1 MKLEEENI
9 NNVINEILKEKN
21 FFLIDLVYRGN
32 TKQGIIELYV
42 DSEKNVTAE
51 DLAELNRLINSKI
64 EENNL
69 IESQY
74 RLDVSSPG
82 TDKPM
87 KFLGQ
92 FPKHINRK
100 FEVSYTL
107 NDETKKL
114 SGKLIKVEGDT
125 LVFLSN
131 QNEISVNFNNIEKA
145 KVIVSFS

>member
-1 MKLEEENI
+1 MNLEEKNI
-9 NNVINEILKEKN
+9 NNIANEILKEKN
-21 FFLIDLVYRGN
+21 FFMVDFIFRGN
-32 TKQGIIELYV
+32 PNERTIEIFI

-51 DLAELNRLINSKI
+51 DLAEINRLINSKI

-69 IESQY
+69 LSSGY

-82 TDKPM
+82 TERPLV
-87 KFLGQ
+87 FLKQ

-100 FEVSYTL
+100 FDVSYKS

-114 SGKLIKVEGDT
+114 SGKLIRVEGEN
-125 LVFLSN
+125 LFFLSN
-131 QNEISVNFNNIEKA
+131 QNEISINFNNIKKA

>member
-1 MKLEEENI
+1 MNLEEENI

-21 FFLIDLVYRGN
+21 FFLIDLIYRGN
-32 TKQGIIELYV
+32 PKQRIIELYV

-51 DLAELNRLINSKI
+51 DLAELNRLINSQI
-64 EENNL
+64 EGKNL

-100 FEVSYTL
+100 FEVSYIS
-107 NDETKKL
+107 NDETKTL

-131 QNEISVNFNNIEKA
+131 QNEISINFINIKKA
-145 KVIVSFS
+145 KVLVSFS

>member
-21 FFLIDLVYRGN
+21 FLLIDLIYRGN
-32 TKQGIIELYV
+32 PKQRILEVYV

-51 DLAELNRLINSKI
+51 DLAELNRLISSRM

-69 IESQY
+69 SESLY

-82 TDKPM
+82 TDTPM

-92 FPKHINRK
+92 FPKHMNRK
-100 FEVSYTL
+100 FDVSYL
-107 NDETKKL
+107 SGDETKKL

-131 QNEISVNFNNIEKA
+131 QNEISINFNNIKKA
-145 KVIVSFS
+145 KVLVSFS

>member
-1 MKLEEENI
+1 MNLEEKNI
-9 NNVINEILKEKN
+9 YNITNEILKEKN

-32 TKQGIIELYV
+32 TKQRIIELYV

-51 DLAELNRLINSKI
+51 HLAELNRLINSQI
-64 EENNL
+64 EGKNL

-82 TDKPM
+82 TDTPM

-100 FEVSYTL
+100 FEVSYISD
-107 NDETKKL
+107 DETKKL
-114 SGKLIKVEGDT
+114 TGKLIKIEGDT
-125 LVFLSN
+125 LFFLSN
-131 QNEISVNFNNIEKA
+131 QNEISINFNNIKKA

>member
-1 MKLEEENI
+1 MNLEEENI

-21 FFLIDLVYRGN
+21 FFLIDLIYRGN
-32 TKQGIIELYV
+32 PKERIIEIYV

-51 DLAELNRLINSKI
+51 DLAEINRLINSRI

-82 TDKPM
+82 TDKPL
-87 KFLGQ
+87 KFLAQ
-92 FPKHINRK
+92 FTKHINRK
-100 FEVSYTL
+100 FEVSYIL
-107 NDETKKL
+107 NDETNKL
-114 SGKLIKVEGDT
+114 AGKLIKIEGDT

-131 QNEISVNFNNIEKA
+131 QNEISINFNNIKKA
-145 KVIVSFS
+145 IVIVSFS

>member
-1 MKLEEENI
+1 MNLEEEKIYNI
-9 NNVINEILKEKN
+9 TNEILKEKK

-32 TKQGIIELYV
+32 PKQRIIEIFV
-42 DSEKNVTAE
+42 DGEKSVTAE
-51 DLAELNRLINSKI
+51 DLAEINRLISVGM

-69 IESQY
+69 LESLV

-82 TDKPM
+82 TDKPL

-100 FEVSYTL
+100 FEVSYTS

-131 QNEISVNFNNIEKA
+131 QNEISINFNNIKKA
-145 KVIVSFS
+145 KVLVSFS

>member
-1 MKLEEENI
+1 MNLEEKNI
-9 NNVINEILKEKN
+9 YNITNEILKEKD

-32 TKQGIIELYV
+32 PKQRIIELYV

-74 RLDVSSPG
+74 RFDVSSPG

-100 FEVSYTL
+100 FEVSYTS

-131 QNEISVNFNNIEKA
+131 QNEISINFNNIKKA

>member
-1 MKLEEENI
+1 MNLEEEKIYNI
-9 NNVINEILKEKN
+9 TNQILKEKN

-32 TKQGIIELYV
+32 PKQRIIEIFV
-42 DSEKNVTAE
+42 DSEKSVTAE
-51 DLAELNRLINSKI
+51 ELAEINRLISAGM
-64 EENNL
+64 EANNL
-69 IESQY
+69 LESLV

-82 TDKPM
+82 TDKPL

-100 FEVSYTL
+100 FEVSYASD
-107 NDETKKL
+107 NETKKL
-114 SGKLIKVEGDT
+114 SGKLVKVEGDT

-131 QNEISVNFNNIEKA
+131 QNEISINFNNIKKA

>member
-9 NNVINEILKEKN
+9 NNVIDEILKEKK
-21 FFLIDLVYRGN
+21 FFLIDLIYRGN
-32 TKQGIIELYV
+32 PKERIIEIYV

-51 DLAELNRLINSKI
+51 DLAELNRLINAKI

-69 IESQY
+69 LESKY

-82 TDKPM
+82 TEKPL
-87 KFLGQ
+87 KFLAQ

-100 FEVSYTL
+100 FDVSYISG
-107 NDETKKL
+107 DQTKKL

-131 QNEISVNFNNIEKA
+131 QNEISINFNNIKKA
-145 KVIVSFS
+145 IVIVSFS

>member
-32 TKQGIIELYV
+32 PKQRIIELYV

-51 DLAELNRLINSKI
+51 DLAELNRLINSQI
-64 EENNL
+64 EGKNL

-100 FEVSYTL
+100 FEVSYIS

-131 QNEISVNFNNIEKA
+131 QNEISVNFNNIKKA

>member
-1 MKLEEENI
+1 MHLEEENI
-9 NNVINEILKEKN
+9 NNITNEILKEKN

-32 TKQGIIELYV
+32 PKQRIIEIYV

-51 DLAELNRLINSKI
+51 DLAELNRLINSRI

-69 IESQY
+69 IESGY

-82 TDKPM
+82 TDKPL

-100 FEVSYTL
+100 FEVSYL
-107 NDETKKL
+107 SDDETKKL

-131 QNEISVNFNNIEKA
+131 QNEININFNNIKKA

>member
-21 FFLIDLVYRGN
+21 FFLIDLIYRGN
-32 TKQGIIELYV
+32 PKQRIIELYV

-51 DLAELNRLINSKI
+51 HLAELNRLINSKI

-69 IESQY
+69 IESKY

-82 TDKPM
+82 TDNPL
-87 KFLGQ
+87 KFLVQ
-92 FPKHINRK
+92 FPKHLNRK
-100 FEVSYTL
+100 FDVSYVS

-131 QNEISVNFNNIEKA
+131 QNEISINFNNIKKA
-145 KVIVSFS
+145 KVLASFS

>member
-1 MKLEEENI
+1 MHLEEENI
-9 NNVINEILKEKN
+9 NKITKEILEEKN

-32 TKQGIIELYV
+32 PKQRIIEIYV

-51 DLAELNRLINSKI
+51 DLVELNRLINSRI

-69 IESQY
+69 FESGY

-82 TDKPM
+82 TDKPL

-100 FEVSYTL
+100 FEVSYSS

-114 SGKLIKVEGDT
+114 AGKLIKVEGDT

-131 QNEISVNFNNIEKA
+131 QNKISINFNNIKKA

>member
-1 MKLEEENI
+1 MNLEEENI
-9 NNVINEILKEKN
+9 NNVIKEILKGKN

-32 TKQGIIELYV
+32 PKERIIELYV
-42 DSEKNVTAE
+42 DSEKSVTAE
-51 DLAELNRLINSKI
+51 NLAELNRLIISQI
-64 EENNL
+64 EGKNL
-69 IESQY
+69 IESKY

-82 TDKPM
+82 TDTPM

-100 FEVSYTL
+100 FEVSYISD
-107 NDETKKL
+107 DETKKL
-114 SGKLIKVEGDT
+114 TGKLIKVEGDI

-131 QNEISVNFNNIEKA
+131 QNEISVNFNNIKKA

>member
-1 MKLEEENI
+1 MNLEEENI
-9 NNVINEILKEKN
+9 KNIINEILKEKN
-21 FFLIDLVYRGN
+21 FFLVDLVYRGN
-32 TKQGIIELYV
+32 PKQRIIEIYV

-51 DLAELNRLINSKI
+51 DLAEINRLISSRM

-69 IESQY
+69 IESLV

-82 TDKPM
+82 TDKPL

-100 FEVSYTL
+100 FEVSYTSD
-107 NDETKKL
+107 DETKKL

-131 QNEISVNFNNIEKA
+131 QNEISINFNNIKKA
-145 KVIVSFS
+145 KVLVSFS

>member
-9 NNVINEILKEKN
+9 NTVINEIIKDKH

-32 TKQGIIELYV
+32 PKERIIEIYV
-42 DSEKNVTAE
+42 DSEKIVTAE
-51 DLAELNRLINSKI
+51 DLAELNRLIIAKI

-69 IESQY
+69 IESKY

-82 TDKPM
+82 TDNPL

-100 FEVSYTL
+100 FDVSYIS

-131 QNEISVNFNNIEKA
+131 QNEISINFNNIKKA
-145 KVIVSFS
+145 KVLVSFS

>member
-9 NNVINEILKEKN
+9 NNVINEILKEKK
-21 FFLIDLVYRGN
+21 FFLIDLIYRGN
-32 TKQGIIELYV
+32 PKERIIEIYV

-51 DLAELNRLINSKI
+51 DLAELNRLINAKI

-69 IESQY
+69 LDSKY

-82 TDKPM
+82 TEKPL
-87 KFLGQ
+87 KFLAQ

-100 FEVSYTL
+100 FDVSYL
-107 NDETKKL
+107 SGDQTKKL

-131 QNEISVNFNNIEKA
+131 QNEISINFNNIKKA
-145 KVIVSFS
+145 IVIVSFS

>member
-1 MKLEEENI
+1 MNLEEENI
-9 NNVINEILKEKN
+9 KNITNEILKEKN

-32 TKQGIIELYV
+32 PKQRIIEIYV

-51 DLAELNRLINSKI
+51 DLAEINRLISSRM
-64 EENNL
+64 EENKL
-69 IESQY
+69 IESLV

-82 TDKPM
+82 IEKPL

-92 FPKHINRK
+92 FPKHVNRK
-100 FEVSYTL
+100 FEVSYASD
-107 NDETKKL
+107 DETKKL

-131 QNEISVNFNNIEKA
+131 QNEISINFNNIKKA
-145 KVIVSFS
+145 KVLVSFS

>member
-1 MKLEEENI
+1 MNLEEINI
-9 NNVINEILKEKN
+9 NNITNGILKEKD

-32 TKQGIIELYV
+32 PKDRIIEIYV
-42 DSEKNVTAE
+42 DSSKNVTAE
-51 DLAELNRLINSKI
+51 DLAEINRSIISKI
-64 EENNL
+64 EADNI
-69 IESQY
+69 IESKY

-82 TDKPM
+82 TDKPL

-100 FEVSYTL
+100 FEVSYSSG
-107 NDETKKL
+107 DETKKL
-114 SGKLIKVEGDT
+114 EGKLIKVEGDT

-131 QNEISVNFNNIEKA
+131 KNEISINFNNIKKA

>member
-21 FFLIDLVYRGN
+21 FFLIDLIYRGN
-32 TKQGIIELYV
+32 PKQRIIELYV

-51 DLAELNRLINSKI
+51 DLAVLNRLINAKI
-64 EENNL
+64 EGKNL

-82 TDKPM
+82 TDTPM

-100 FEVSYTL
+100 FDVSYMS
-107 NDETKKL
+107 DEEPKKL

-131 QNEISVNFNNIEKA
+131 QNEITIDFKNIIKA
-145 KVIVSFS
+145 KVLVSFS

>member
-9 NNVINEILKEKN
+9 NNVINEILKEKK

-32 TKQGIIELYV
+32 PKERIIEIYV

-51 DLAELNRLINSKI
+51 DLAEINRMINSRI

-82 TDKPM
+82 TDKPL
-87 KFLGQ
+87 KFLAQ

-100 FEVSYTL
+100 FEVSYL
-107 NDETKKL
+107 SNDETKKL
-114 SGKLIKVEGDT
+114 AGKLIKVEGET

-131 QNEISVNFNNIEKA
+131 QNEININFNNIKKA

>member
-1 MKLEEENI
+1 MNLEEENI
-9 NNVINEILKEKN
+9 KNITNEILKEKN

-32 TKQGIIELYV
+32 PKQRIIEIYV

-51 DLAELNRLINSKI
+51 DLAEINRLISSRM
-64 EENNL
+64 EENKL
-69 IESQY
+69 IESLV

-82 TDKPM
+82 IEKPL

-92 FPKHINRK
+92 FPKHVNRK
-100 FEVSYTL
+100 FEVSYASD
-107 NDETKKL
+107 DETKKL

-131 QNEISVNFNNIEKA
+131 QNEININFNNIKKA
-145 KVIVSFS
+145 KVLVSFS

>member
-1 MKLEEENI
+1 MN
-9 NNVINEILKEKN
+9 LK
-21 FFLIDLVYRGN
+21 
-32 TKQGIIELYV
+32 
-42 DSEKNVTAE
+42 
-51 DLAELNRLINSKI
+51 
-64 EENNL
+64 
-69 IESQY
+69 Y

-82 TDKPM
+82 TDKPL
-87 KFLGQ
+87 KFLSQ

-100 FEVSYTL
+100 FEVSYTS

-131 QNEISVNFNNIEKA
+131 QNEISINFNNIKKA

>member
-1 MKLEEENI
+1 MNLEEENI
-9 NNVINEILKEKN
+9 NNVIKEILKGKN

-32 TKQGIIELYV
+32 PKQRIIEIYV

-51 DLAELNRLINSKI
+51 DLAEINRMINSRI

-82 TDKPM
+82 TDKPL
-87 KFLGQ
+87 KFLAQ

-100 FEVSYTL
+100 FEVSYL
-107 NDETKKL
+107 SNDETKKL
-114 SGKLIKVEGDT
+114 AGKLIKVEGET

-131 QNEISVNFNNIEKA
+131 QNEININFNNIKKA

>member
-1 MKLEEENI
+1 MNLEEKNI

-32 TKQGIIELYV
+32 PKQRIIELYV

-74 RLDVSSPG
+74 RFDVSSPG

-92 FPKHINRK
+92 LPKHINRK
-100 FEVSYTL
+100 FEVSYTS
-107 NDETKKL
+107 NGETKKL

-131 QNEISVNFNNIEKA
+131 QNEISVNFNNIKKA